1 MKTHHITVYGPG
13 CMRCNTLAENTK
25 QAIALLGGEITL
37 SKETDPMK
45 MAADGVLNTPALA
58 LDGKVLLSGKVLS
71 AEELKDLL
79 TEALSANEDC
89 CCCGGD
95 EPCCCGGGDELCCCG
110 DKQSA
115 QEQEPCCCG
124 ESANKPCCCGDKKT
138 TTCSPADTTAEPARQ
153 GDCGCGGASCCGG
166 DKGGSGL
173 KTLLVIIVLG
183 LLAFAGLRQLEKEQD
198 AAPTQ
203 EQTAVPEPL
212 ANGVV
217 LDYFTFG
224 KRCDTCIRMETWAR
238 EAVESAFA
246 DALKDGRLIM
256 RASDGDPATIQKYG
270 LTAKSLVVR
279 KIQDGKET
287 SWQNLNRIWEL
298 NGDEAAYKAYI
309 IEQVKQAL

>member
-13 CMRCNTLAENTK
+13 CVRCNTLAENAK
-25 QAIALLGGEITL
+25 QAIAMLGGEITL

-71 AEELKDLL
+71 ADELKALL
-79 TEALSANEDC
+79 AEALNAHEGC
-89 CCCGGD
+89 CCGGGD
-95 EPCCCGGGDELCCCG
+95 EPCCCGE
-110 DKQSA
+110 KQASH
-115 QEQEPCCCG
+115 EQEPCCCG
-124 ESANKPCCCGDKKT
+124 KADTPKEPCCCGGNQT
-138 TTCSPADTTAEPARQ
+138 TACCHADTTAESAQQ
-153 GDCGCGGASCCGG
+153 GGCCCGGA
-166 DKGGSGL
+166 KGGSGL
-173 KTLLVIIVLG
+173 KTLLVILVLG
-183 LLAFAGLRQLEKEQD
+183 LLAFAGIRQMEKATTPD

-203 EQTAVPEPL
+203 EQPAAAEPL

-238 EAVESAFA
+238 EAVESEFA
-246 DALKDGRLIM
+246 DALKEGRLIM
-256 RASDGDPATIQKYG
+256 RALDGDPATIQKYG

>member
-1 MKTHHITVYGPG
+1 
-13 CMRCNTLAENTK
+13 MRCTTLAENTK
-25 QAIALLGGEITL
+25 RAIAMLGGEITL

-71 AEELKDLL
+71 ADELKALL
-79 TEALSANEDC
+79 AEALNAHEG
-89 CCCGGD
+89 CCCGGGA
-95 EPCCCGGGDELCCCG
+95 EPCCCGE
-110 DKQSA
+110 KQASH
-115 QEQEPCCCG
+115 EQEPCCCG
-124 ESANKPCCCGDKKT
+124 KADTPNEPCCCGGNQT
-138 TTCSPADTTAEPARQ
+138 TACCHADTTAEPARQ

-166 DKGGSGL
+166 AKGGNGL

-183 LLAFAGLRQLEKEQD
+183 LLAFAGIRQMEKATAPD

-203 EQTAVPEPL
+203 EQPAATEPL

-224 KRCDTCIRMETWAR
+224 KRCDTCVRMETWAR
-238 EAVESAFA
+238 EAVEAACA
-246 DALKDGRLIM
+246 DALKEGRLIM
-256 RASDGDPATIQKYG
+256 RALDGDPATIQKYG
-270 LTAKSLVVR
+270 LTAKSLVIR

-287 SWQNLNRIWEL
+287 SWKNLNRIWEL

>member
-13 CMRCNTLAENTK
+13 CVRCNTLAENTK
-25 QAIALLGGEITL
+25 QALAMLGGEITL

-58 LDGKVLLSGKVLS
+58 LDGKVLVSGKVLS
-71 AEELKDLL
+71 ADELKALL
-79 TEALSANEDC
+79 AEALNAHEG
-89 CCCGGD
+89 CCCGGGA
-95 EPCCCGGGDELCCCG
+95 EPCCCGE
-110 DKQSA
+110 KQASH
-115 QEQEPCCCG
+115 EQEPCCCG
-124 ESANKPCCCGDKKT
+124 KSDHTNEPCCCGGNQT
-138 TTCSPADTTAEPARQ
+138 TACCHADTTAEPAQQ
-153 GDCGCGGASCCGG
+153 GGCCCGGA
-166 DKGGSGL
+166 KGGSGL
-173 KTLLVIIVLG
+173 KTLLVILVLG
-183 LLAFAGLRQLEKEQD
+183 LLAFAGIRQMEKATAPD
-198 AAPTQ
+198 AAPAQ
-203 EQTAVPEPL
+203 EQPAATEPL

-238 EAVESAFA
+238 EAVESEFA
-246 DALKDGRLIM
+246 DALKEGRLVM
-256 RASDGDPATIQKYG
+256 RALDGDPATIQKYG

-287 SWQNLNRIWEL
+287 SWQNLTRIWEL

>member
-13 CMRCNTLAENTK
+13 CVRCNTLAENAK
-25 QAIALLGGEITL
+25 QAIAMLGGEITL

-71 AEELKDLL
+71 ADELKALL
-79 TEALSANEDC
+79 AEALNAHEGC
-89 CCCGGD
+89 CCGGGD
-95 EPCCCGGGDELCCCG
+95 EPCCCGEKQASHELESCCCG
-110 DKQSA
+110 KSDTPK
-115 QEQEPCCCG
+115 EPCCCG
-124 ESANKPCCCGDKKT
+124 EDKTAACCH
-138 TTCSPADTTAEPARQ
+138 ADTTAKPAQQ
-153 GDCGCGGASCCGG
+153 GGCCCGGA
-166 DKGGSGL
+166 KGGSGL
-173 KTLLVIIVLG
+173 KTLLVILVLG
-183 LLAFAGLRQLEKEQD
+183 LLAFAGIRQMEKATAPD
-198 AAPTQ
+198 ASPPQ
-203 EQTAVPEPL
+203 EQPSAAEPL

-238 EAVESAFA
+238 EAVESEFA
-246 DALKDGRLIM
+246 DALKEGRLVM
-256 RASDGDPATIQKYG
+256 RALDGDPATIQKYG

-287 SWQNLNRIWEL
+287 SWQNLTRIWEL
-298 NGDEAAYKAYI
+298 NGDEAAYKANI

>member
-13 CMRCNTLAENTK
+13 CVRCNTLAENAK
-25 QAIALLGGEITL
+25 QAIAMLGGEITL

-71 AEELKDLL
+71 ADELKALL
-79 TEALSANEDC
+79 AEALNAHEGC
-89 CCCGGD
+89 CCGGGD
-95 EPCCCGGGDELCCCG
+95 EPCCCGE
-110 DKQSA
+110 KQASH
-115 QEQEPCCCG
+115 EQEPCCCG
-124 ESANKPCCCGDKKT
+124 KADTPKEPCCCGGNQT
-138 TTCSPADTTAEPARQ
+138 TACCHADTTAEPAQQ
-153 GDCGCGGASCCGG
+153 GGCCCGGA
-166 DKGGSGL
+166 KGGSGL
-173 KTLLVIIVLG
+173 KTLLVILVLG
-183 LLAFAGLRQLEKEQD
+183 LLAFAGIRQMEKATTPD

-203 EQTAVPEPL
+203 EQPAAAEPL

-238 EAVESAFA
+238 EAVESEFA
-246 DALKDGRLIM
+246 DALKEGRLIM
-256 RASDGDPATIQKYG
+256 RALDGDPATIQKYG